1 MLSGTERRPA
11 GREDGR
17 YPQPPEPGSGADP
30 PGGSRGRAPNG
41 ERTRTT
47 AGEPLANVVIVGGSE
62 EAQLILRGLLRLHQH
77 RIVGTGLQGTAA
89 LEALRQATNPVLLLD
104 VDSKE
109 PVWTEF
115 VPEARKVNPTTRVV
129 LLTPSRSTR
138 LDGQAR
144 SLGVAALVRRPFA
157 IQELL
162 SAVEPSAASPSV
174 PAGAPPGPPSPGDT
188 AGRS

>member
-1 MLSGTERRPA
+1 
-11 GREDGR
+11 
-17 YPQPPEPGSGADP
+17 
-30 PGGSRGRAPNG
+30 
-41 ERTRTT
+41 
-47 AGEPLANVVIVGGSE
+47 VIVGGAE

-77 RIVGTGLQGTAA
+77 RIIGTGLQGTAA
-89 LEALRQATNPVLLLD
+89 LEALRQATAPVLLLD

-115 VPEARKVNPTTRVV
+115 VPEARRVNPATRVV

-138 LDGQAR
+138 LDSQAR

-162 SAVEPSAASPSV
+162 SAVEPPSAPPSPAR
-174 PAGAPPGPPSPGDT
+174 PEAPPGPPPPRDATGES
-188 AGRS
+188 